1 MQLVLHVTFD
11 IKDRKYNQI
20 PHSTPPSNQNGK
32 QTHTRINKLSH
43 KAHTVG
49 LLSSS
54 FPSRCSFSTWVSISK
69 YYMHN
74 EEIWRFLNK
83 LKAII
88 TSGLGRFISSKE
100 IFPPSRFY
108 FSNAIVL
115 SYAREYMSHVDVSFW
130 RHVIMT
136 STVCQQRSEC
146 KTLDSVEPLKW
157 RSHEHN
163 NLMRSKCLCCTLTFL
178 VVLSR

>member
-1 MQLVLHVTFD
+1 MLVGFPAINFQPLPRLLNRYPIT
-11 IKDRKYNQI
+11 RMI
-20 PHSTPPSNQNGK
+20 PVVIISG
-32 QTHTRINKLSH
+32 
-43 KAHTVG
+43 
-49 LLSSS
+49 
-54 FPSRCSFSTWVSISK
+54 TWSDAI

-108 FSNAIVL
+108 FSNANAGIFESRRRVCL
-115 SYAREYMSHVDVSFW
+115 TS
-130 RHVIMT
+130 RHYE

-146 KTLDSVEPLKW
+146 KTLDSEEPLKW
-157 RSHEHN
+157 RSHERN
-163 NLMRSKCLCCTLTFL
+163 NLMRSKCLCCTLTVL

>member
-1 MQLVLHVTFD
+1 MLLMTLRMCAKVLLHVWSYDVIHWIT
-11 IKDRKYNQI
+11 
-20 PHSTPPSNQNGK
+20 
-32 QTHTRINKLSH
+32 
-43 KAHTVG
+43 
-49 LLSSS
+49 LLS
-54 FPSRCSFSTWVSISK
+54 CDKSK

-83 LKAII
+83 LKAIM

-100 IFPPSRFY
+100 IFLPSRFY
-108 FSNAIVL
+108 FSIAIVL
-115 SYAREYMSHVDVSFW
+115 SNAREYLSHVDVSFW
-130 RHVIMT
+130 RHVIKT

-146 KTLDSVEPLKW
+146 KTLDSEEPLKW
-157 RSHEHN
+157 RSHEQN